1 MRITTWNTRS
11 LGTRQGGI
19 EATKKRFIN
28 NASNDQ
34 DLIILT
40 ETRHLEREPFKI
52 KWTKGR
58 ETILQTPARKT
69 NQSIED
75 AITDGREEVPHIPNA
90 NPIQRYP
97 QPLIGERGRGGG
109 GIVVLAKKKE
119 MIVLNSSGICRG
131 HGIIA
136 LIEQNKIMKFFLIA
150 IYAPVGLNQ
159 QRAFWKTTEEELAIF
174 INQYDPNHET
184 RNIFMTGDF
193 NLDPSDIEDN
203 EISQCLQNITQ
214 TWNLEDIGKKY
225 GKDKYTWRGDGNRAT
240 QCSRIDILLADKNQS
255 RHAHWLV
262 SQDQSPSD
270 HDWITFKISRKKT
283 ANNQTRVKDFI
294 LLKDEFLLQAQEE
307 IVQTLILHSEEWLTN
322 RQANFEELLEKHSNP
337 TEAEKKLE
345 FNIQNSPAKIM
356 NLIIHKVKNIY
367 NKVAKKEKDKTRK
380 EMIEHN
386 HKIMELIKKMNRA
399 TNDEAEQEA
408 KDDLKEEK
416 NNRRNHLRRTEIRF
430 RERIDHFYRN
440 ENGKMTATTFRH
452 TKEEKFESKIIS
464 IEDENQVIT
473 QEEQIREKFR
483 AHLAASVADPNRE
496 ESQPISQKMIEL
508 NIQHPAYIPS
518 QEDIEE
524 ASRDFSIDEITRVI
538 KNMQNES
545 TPGPSGTTKSFFLW
559 LISMIPNLFAKGLNE
574 YLNHHTESK
583 SHEWIKKRKIVFI
596 PKPGRPR
603 NKIESYR
610 PISLL
615 EVYYKVIAKLLANKL
630 GKCVHKNISKSQFGF
645 IPTRTVSEASTYLQ
659 TVINRARRTGE
670 AIQIVFL
677 DARAA
682 FDLTRTEATT
692 AMMRHL
698 GAPDELV
705 KKLNALTTKGV
716 FCVEMYGASSI
727 ETKILSGTG
736 QGDPA
741 SSDKYDATHE
751 GNTLLYK
758 AKRFDWALR
767 DGDELVD
774 PVSFADDTSIPVQLR
789 SLDDYKELLNFFDSL
804 SAITGYAINQAKTE
818 ILAFNTN
825 PVLINEI
832 NNLGKGAVKNRVKHL
847 GIWLT
852 SAEENMEKV
861 NFDYLKGRMEKAT
874 NRIVRRNQCSVY
886 TRALLIEA
894 ILHSQTNHII
904 MSLNL
909 TKEHL
914 NEIQETIY
922 KALWKKKNNE
932 DAYIEGRHQI
942 AKERTHAPIRV
953 GGLNMRR
960 TKIKAECLYFDS
972 GIRHLRKFYDEEAP
986 RMIER
991 NITKLLETDDQQPDD
1006 LLTMGSR
1013 KIRDLSKKKTD
1024 LARIYTHTLAKLADT
1039 IQEWEEKQDT
1049 WEASAIGGSIYD
1061 HPFSLTKVERYE
1073 LKRAG
1078 FTTVSQLFLTDEPR
1092 SFEKTVNINIPIR
1105 SIQMKIN
1112 NIIKNI
1118 KSKRREFRN
1127 APLTKNHIEAILIEK
1142 KITISKHLK
1151 DKEKMKQELI
1161 WEAAPSRQTRIRD
1174 GINIPEKEIYNQ
1186 AYKKNYKSNFS
1197 EYQKSLNLSI
1207 LNRTTWTKSKA
1218 FKSGRDN
1225 NNKCQKCEQEET
1237 IEHLFLD
1244 CDEYAYKLWENLQ
1257 NIVQETKSKPGV
1269 VSLTQENIIYMKGI
1283 PLLSQSENEQL
1294 SEIIQE
1300 VKQQIY
1306 SSRSNERQIYENTR
1320 RNAHLRKCMV
1330 QIRKFREA
1338 NSRDINFCEKL
1349 IEENDRRA

>member
-58 ETILQTPARKT
+58 ETILQTPARKP

-75 AITDGREEVPHIPNA
+75 AITDGREEEPHIPNA
-90 NPIQRYP
+90 NPIQRHP
-97 QPLIGERGRGGG
+97 PPLNGERGRGGG
-109 GIVVLAKKKE
+109 GIVVLGKKKE
-119 MIVLNSSGICRG
+119 MKVLNSSGVCRG

-136 LIEQNKIMKFFLIA
+136 HIQQNKTTKFFLIA

-159 QRAFWKTTEEELAIF
+159 QRAFWQTTEQEMAIF
-174 INQYDPNHET
+174 INQNDPNHET
-184 RNIFMTGDF
+184 ESIFMTGDF

-203 EISQCLQNITQ
+203 VISQCLQNIIQ
-214 TWNLEDIGKKY
+214 TWDLEDIGKKY
-225 GKDKYTWRGDGNRAT
+225 GKDKHTWRGDGNRAN
-240 QCSRIDILLADKNQS
+240 QCSRIDILLANKNQS
-255 RHAHWLV
+255 QHAQWLV

-270 HDWITFKISRKKT
+270 HEWITFKIKKKKSVK
-283 ANNQTRVKDFI
+283 NQTRVKDFI
-294 LLKDEFLLQAQEE
+294 LLKDEFLLQAQDE
-307 IVQTLILHSEEWLTN
+307 IAQTLILHSEEWLTN
-322 RQANFEELLEKHSNP
+322 QQTNFKDLLEKYSNP

-345 FNIQNSPAKIM
+345 FNLQNSPAKIM
-356 NLIIHKVKNIY
+356 NLIIHKVKNVY
-367 NKVAKKEKDKTRK
+367 NKVAKIEKNKTRK
-380 EMIEHN
+380 EMIDHN
-386 HKIMELIKKMNRA
+386 HKVMEIIKRMNRA
-399 TNDEAEQEA
+399 TNDVAEQEA

-440 ENGKMTATTFRH
+440 ENGKMTAATFRH

-464 IEDENQVIT
+464 IEEDNQVIT

-483 AHLAASVADPNRE
+483 AHLAASIADPNRE
-496 ESQPISQKMIEL
+496 ESQPISQRMLDL

-518 QEDIEE
+518 QEESEE
-524 ASRDFSIDEITRVI
+524 ANREFSIDEIMRVL

-574 YLNHHTESK
+574 YLNHHTENK
-583 SHEWIKKRKIVFI
+583 AFEWIKKRKIVFI

-615 EVYYKVIAKLLANKL
+615 EVYYKIIAKLLVNKL

-682 FDLTRTEATT
+682 FDLTRIEATSE
-692 AMMRHL
+692 MMKHL
-698 GAPDELV
+698 GAPDELIN
-705 KKLNALTTKGV
+705 KLNALTNKGV
-716 FCVEMYGASSI
+716 FCVEMYGASST
-727 ETKILSGTG
+727 ETEILSGTG

-758 AKRFDWALR
+758 AKEFDWALK
-767 DGDELVD
+767 DGDDLVD
-774 PVSFADDTSIPVQLR
+774 PVSFADDTSIPVQLQ
-789 SLDDYKELLNFFDSL
+789 SLEDYKELLNFFDSL

-818 ILAFNTN
+818 ILAFNTD
-825 PVLINEI
+825 PALINDI
-832 NNLGKGAVKNRVKHL
+832 NNFGKGTIKTRVKHL

-852 SAEENMEKV
+852 SAEEDMEKV
-861 NFDYLKGRMEKAT
+861 NFDYLIGRMEKAT
-874 NRIVRRNQCSVY
+874 NRIVKRNQCSVY

-904 MSLNL
+904 MSLKL
-909 TKEHL
+909 SKSHL
-914 NEIQETIY
+914 EEIQEIIY

-932 DAYIEGRHQI
+932 DAYVEGRHQI

-953 GGLNMRR
+953 GGLNMRKTR
-960 TKIKAECLYFDS
+960 IKAECLYFDS
-972 GIRHLRKFYDEEAP
+972 GIRHIRKFYDEESP
-986 RMIER
+986 KMIIKNFNR
-991 NITKLLETDDQQPDD
+991 LLENDVMQADD

-1013 KIRDLSKKKTD
+1013 KLKDLSKRKTD
-1024 LARIYTHTLAKLADT
+1024 LARIYTDT
-1039 IQEWEEKQDT
+1039 IAQLAEITQEWEENQDT
-1049 WEASAIGGSIYD
+1049 WEASAIGGSVYD
-1061 HPFSLTKVERYE
+1061 HPFALTRVERLE

-1092 SFEKTVNINIPIR
+1092 SFEKTVTINIPNQN
-1105 SIQMKIN
+1105 IQMKIT

-1118 KSKRREFRN
+1118 KNKRREFRN
-1127 APLTKNHIEAILIEK
+1127 APLTKNHLEAILIEK
-1142 KITISKHLK
+1142 KITLSKYMK
-1151 DKEKMKQELI
+1151 DREKRKQEHK
-1161 WEAAPSRQTRIRD
+1161 WDTAPSRQTRIRD
-1174 GINIPEKEIYNQ
+1174 GINIPDKEVYNQ

-1197 EYQKSLNLSI
+1197 EYQKALNLSI

-1218 FKSGRDN
+1218 FKSGKED
-1225 NNKCQKCEQEET
+1225 NNKCEKCDQVET
-1237 IEHLFLD
+1237 VEHLFLD
-1244 CDEYAYKLWENLQ
+1244 CDEYAYKIWENLQ
-1257 NIVQETKSKPGV
+1257 FIVQETKSNPGV
-1269 VSLTQENIIYMKGI
+1269 INITQENIIYMKEI
-1283 PLLSQSENEQL
+1283 PLLTHLENEQL

-1306 SSRSNERQIYENTR
+1306 SSRSNERQTYDAIR
-1320 RNAHLRKCMV
+1320 RNAHLRKSMV
-1330 QIRKFREA
+1330 QIKKFREA
-1338 NSRDINFCEKL
+1338 NSRDISFCEKL
-1349 IEENDRRA
+1349 IEANDRRA

>member
-28 NASNDQ
+28 NASSDQ

-40 ETRHLEREPFKI
+40 ETRHLEHEPFKI

-58 ETILQTPARKT
+58 VTILQTPARKP
-69 NQSIED
+69 NQTIEN
-75 AITDGREEVPHIPNA
+75 AITEGREEEPHVPKA
-90 NPIQRYP
+90 NPIRRYP
-97 QPLIGERGRGGG
+97 PPLNEDRGRGGG
-109 GIVVLAKKKE
+109 GIVVLGKKKE

-136 LIEQNKIMKFFLIA
+136 LIEQNKKMKFFLIA
-150 IYAPVGLNQ
+150 IYAPVGLSQ
-159 QRAFWKTTEEELAIF
+159 QRAFWKTTEEEMAIF
-174 INQYDPNHET
+174 INQNDPNHEIK
-184 RNIFMTGDF
+184 NIFITGDF
-193 NLDPSDIEDN
+193 NLDPSDIDDN
-203 EISQCLQNITQ
+203 VTSQHVQNITQ

-225 GKDKYTWRGDGNRAT
+225 GKGEHTWRGDGNRAT
-240 QCSRIDILLADKNQS
+240 QCSRIDILMADKNQS
-255 RHAHWLV
+255 RHSQWLV

-270 HDWITFKISRKKT
+270 HDWMTFKIKKKKIV
-283 ANNQTRVKDFI
+283 NKHIRVKDFI
-294 LLKDEFLLQAQEE
+294 LLKDEFLIKAQDE
-307 IVQTLILHSEEWLTN
+307 IAQTLILHSEEWL
-322 RQANFEELLEKHSNP
+322 ANQQNIFEDLLEKYSNP

-345 FNIQNSPAKIM
+345 FNTQNSPARIM
-356 NLIIHKVKNIY
+356 NLIIHKIKKVY
-367 NKVAKKEKDKTRK
+367 DEVAKKEKNKVRS
-380 EMIEHN
+380 EMVEHN
-386 HKIMELIKKMNRA
+386 HKVMAIVKRMNRT
-399 TNDEAEQEA
+399 TNEVDEQEA

-416 NNRRNHLRRTEIRF
+416 NNRRDHLRRTEMRF

-440 ENGKMTATTFRH
+440 ENGKMTAATFRH
-452 TKEEKFESKIIS
+452 TKEEKFETKILR
-464 IEDENQVIT
+464 IEEENQVIT

-483 AHLAASVADPNRE
+483 SHLAASIADPNRE
-496 ESQPISQKMIEL
+496 KSQPISQKMLEL
-508 NIQHPAYIPS
+508 HIQHPAHIPS
-518 QEDIEE
+518 QEENEE
-524 ASRDFSIDEITRVI
+524 ANKEFSIEEITRVL

-559 LISMIPNLFAKGLNE
+559 LISMIPNLFTKGLNE
-574 YLNHHTESK
+574 YLNHHTENSAF
-583 SHEWIKKRKIVFI
+583 EWIKKRKIVFI
-596 PKPGRPR
+596 PKPGRTR
-603 NKIESYR
+603 NKLENYR

-659 TVINRARRTGE
+659 TIINRAKRTGE

-677 DARAA
+677 DAKAA

-692 AMMRHL
+692 AMMKHL

-705 KKLNALTTKGV
+705 KKLNALTNKGV
-716 FCVEMYGASSI
+716 FSIEMFGDSSI
-727 ETKILSGTG
+727 ETEILSGTG

-758 AKRFDWALR
+758 AKKFNWSLR

-774 PVSFADDTSIPVQLR
+774 PVSFADDTSIPVQLQ
-789 SLDDYKELLNFFDSL
+789 SLEDYEELLNFFDSL

-818 ILAFNTN
+818 ILTFNTN
-825 PVLINEI
+825 PLLIDEI
-832 NNLGKGAVKNRVKHL
+832 NNLGKGTVKTRVKHL

-852 SAEENMEKV
+852 SAAEDMEKV
-861 NFDYLKGRMEKAT
+861 NFDYLIDRMKKAT
-874 NRIVRRNQCSVY
+874 TRIVRRNQCSVY

-904 MSLNL
+904 MSLKLSNDQL
-909 TKEHL
+909 EKL
-914 NEIQETIY
+914 QEIIY

-932 DAYIEGRHQI
+932 DAYVEGRHQI

-960 TKIKAECLYFDS
+960 TKVKAECLYFDS

-986 RMIER
+986 KMIER
-991 NITKLLETDDQQPDD
+991 NIKRLLETNTMQADD

-1013 KIRDLSKKKTD
+1013 KLRDLSKRKTD
-1024 LARIYTHTLAKLADT
+1024 LARIYTDTIGKLAEIT
-1039 IQEWEEKQDT
+1039 QEWEENQDT
-1049 WEASAIGGSIYD
+1049 WEASAIGGSVYD
-1061 HPFSLTKVERYE
+1061 HPFALTRKERLE
-1073 LKRAG
+1073 LKREG

-1092 SFEKTVNINIPIR
+1092 SFEKTVQINIPSQ
-1105 SIQMKIN
+1105 SIQLKIN

-1127 APLTKNHIEAILIEK
+1127 APLTKNHLEAILIEK
-1142 KITISKHLK
+1142 KITVSKHLK
-1151 DKEKMKQELI
+1151 DKEKRKQELK
-1161 WEAAPSRQTRIRD
+1161 WETAPSRQTRIRD
-1174 GINIPEKEIYNQ
+1174 GISIPEKEIYNQ
-1186 AYKKNYKSNFS
+1186 AYKRNYKSNFS
-1197 EYQKSLNLSI
+1197 EYQKALNLSI

-1218 FKSGRDN
+1218 FKSGRDDN
-1225 NNKCQKCEQEET
+1225 SKCDKCDQDET
-1237 IEHLFLD
+1237 VEHLFLD
-1244 CDEYAYKLWENLQ
+1244 CDEYAYKIWENLQ
-1257 NIVQETKSKPGV
+1257 TIIQETKSKPGV
-1269 VSLTQENIIYMKGI
+1269 VTLTQENIIYMKGI
-1283 PLLSQSENEQL
+1283 PLLTHSENEQI

-1306 SSRSNERQIYENTR
+1306 SSKSNERQTYENTR
-1320 RNAHLRKCMV
+1320 RNAHLRKCIV
-1330 QIRKFREA
+1330 QIKKFREA
-1338 NSRDINFCEKL
+1338 NSKDISFCEKL
-1349 IEENDRRA
+1349 IEANDRRA